1 MSGLNGPHAPAL
13 TSVHNPRV
21 KAVVRLRE
29 HRGRREAG
37 RFIAEGLREMTRAA
51 DAGLR
56 CVEWYVCDTLLPEA
70 QALPLAAA
78 LGRAATRVSA
88 GVLEKMAYH
97 RRPEGALGVFES
109 PAPAALPVAD
119 ASGPMVLV
127 AVGTAKPGNLGA
139 MARTASAAGCA
150 ALVAAGTPVDV
161 WNPNAIRASTGAV
174 FSLPIVVCDE
184 AEAQTQLRAAGY
196 RLLVSTPEA
205 AGNVPYTDA
214 AYAGAVA
221 VVVGPEDTGLSDAWL
236 NAADTRVTIPMAP
249 GPVDSLNASVTAGHL
264 LLHAA
269 AQRRGP
275 GAALR

>member
-1 MSGLNGPHAPAL
+1 M
-13 TSVHNPRV
+13 
-21 KAVVRLRE
+21 
-29 HRGRREAG
+29 
-37 RFIAEGLREMTRAA
+37 
-51 DAGLR
+51 
-56 CVEWYVCDTLLPEA
+56 
-70 QALPLAAA
+70 
-78 LGRAATRVSA
+78 
-88 GVLEKMAYH
+88 
-97 RRPEGALGVFES
+97 GVFES